1 MLQDVGN
8 AGAVLGRGTEADINY
23 FIFIII
29 GKQCKTGSTF
39 FVLQQVAHGVQVFD
53 FFLFYESVAC
63 QFFNFHAIMSPTL
76 LPIPDA
82 AVGRIR

>member
-1 MLQDVGN
+1 MCIRD
-8 AGAVLGRGTEADINY
+8 RGTEADIKY

-29 GKQCKTGSTF
+29 GKQRKTGSAF

-53 FFLFYESVAC
+53 LFLFYESVAC